1 MFTHFLIKEVKMG
14 LSIKNVMVSAYILM
28 IFSANVYAQAG
39 FSEVN
44 NEIFDKAHLRNIQQA
59 GTLHYKY
66 QIEHFVDGDREDTID
81 LVLSNL
87 RNTGRKDTHIDFL
100 TGEYNRPY
108 HDRENQ
114 QGNTVAVFFL
124 EFDVREMGRIFN
136 KGNNN
141 NRWHYMQKKLK
152 WALAKGASKKEVD
165 IEYKGQTLKGVQY
178 TVQPFI
184 NDPKKSEFPLHANK
198 YYTFTLSSEIPGEI
212 YQVRTIVPDGAT
224 WSEGDAVLIDE
235 SVTFSS
241 FEAS

>member
-1 MFTHFLIKEVKMG
+1 
-14 LSIKNVMVSAYILM
+14 M
-28 IFSANVYAQAG
+28 IFSTNIYAQAG

-66 QIEHFVDGDREDTID
+66 QKEHFVDGSRQDTVD

-87 RNTGRKDTHIDFL
+87 RNTGRKDTHIDFF
-100 TGEYNRPY
+100 TGPYNRPY
-108 HDRENQ
+108 QDRENQ

-124 EFDVREMGRIFN
+124 EFDVREMGRLFN

-141 NRWHYMQKKLK
+141 NRWHYLQKKLK
-152 WALAKGASKKEVD
+152 WALAKGASKKEID
-165 IEYKGQTLKGVQY
+165 IEYNGQTVKGVQY
-178 TVQPFI
+178 TVQPYI
-184 NDPKKSEFPLHANK
+184 NDPKKSEFPLYASK
-198 YYTFTLSSEIPGEI
+198 YYIFTLSSEIPGEI

-224 WSEGDAVLIDE
+224 WSEGDGALIDE